1 MQTLAIF
8 DALSTADIRFQSV
21 DVSEVQEDRHND
33 SIEQSSQ
40 GAPFVLMSSPV
51 LLFSG
56 FGDQSEKKREIV
68 DDEKSR
74 WRKIVQRERGFTTE
88 WRAKVFGML
97 FPSSSHQESSERKED
112 KDPVLELPQVWAVF
126 ENEMSS
132 AVGKQGN
139 SFGSY
144 TRVQIFK
151 VKLFVPT

>member
-21 DVSEVQEDRHND
+21 DVSEVQEDRHN
-33 SIEQSSQ
+33 EQSSQ
-40 GAPFVLMSSPV
+40 GAPFVLISSLV

-56 FGDQSEKKREIV
+56 SDDQSEKKRETV

-88 WRAKVFGML
+88 WREKVFGML
-97 FPSSSHQESSERKED
+97 FPSSSHQESSGRKED
-112 KDPVLELPQVWAVF
+112 NDAVLELPQVWAVF

-151 VKLFVPT
+151 VKFFVPT

>member
-21 DVSEVQEDRHND
+21 DVSEVQEDRHD
-33 SIEQSSQ
+33 EQSSQ
-40 GAPFVLMSSPV
+40 GAPFVLRSSPV

-56 FGDQSEKKREIV
+56 SDDQSEKKRKS
-68 DDEKSR
+68 EKYR

-88 WRAKVFGML
+88 WREKVFGML

-112 KDPVLELPQVWAVF
+112 KDPVLELPQVWAVV

-139 SFGSY
+139 SSG
-144 TRVQIFK
+144 
-151 VKLFVPT
+151 